1 MELDLQQAQSVTP
14 QMITTMTILQYGAQ
28 EPILNLSQMEE
39 QHIRSTLAAVGQ
51 NYSEAARLLGI
62 SRSTLYGKV
71 KKYGIA

>member
-1 MELDLQQAQSVTP
+1 
-14 QMITTMTILQYGAQ
+14 
-28 EPILNLSQMEE
+28 MEE
-39 QHIRSTLAAVGQ
+39 KHIRSTLAAVGQ